1 MTEVLNFSLHASL
14 VMIAAGILMASYRLL
29 RGPTLPDRVV
39 GLDTVAL
46 LGVAAITVFAM
57 WMERSIYLYV
67 AVVMALLIFLGTI
80 GFAYYIEV
88 SRKS

>member
-1 MTEVLNFSLHASL
+1 MSQVLNFSLYASM
-14 VMIAAGILMASYRLL
+14 VMIAAGILLASYRLL

-46 LGVAAITVFAM
+46 LGVAVITVFAM